1 MAHPSGLADCRVSDL
16 SGAPVRLGDE
26 WRDRP
31 AVVVWLRHYGCILCR
46 EQAAGFRAR
55 RSEIEALGAHLVFV
69 GNGDDVAAREFEAAH
84 CPGCRVLS
92 DPSLASYRAI
102 GARRGWVST
111 LGPAAVG
118 AGIRAFR
125 HGFRQGGVRG
135 IADQQ
140 GGVYVVLP
148 GDRLAYIHLSGSAGD
163 HPPIGDVLDALRAS
177 WADGRRGLAAGSA
190 ADHRG

>member
-1 MAHPSGLADCRVSDL
+1 MAHPSGLADCRVTDL
-16 SGAPVRLGDE
+16 SGETVRLGDE

-55 RSEIEALGAHLVFV
+55 RPEIEALGARLVLV
-69 GNGDDVAAREFEAAH
+69 GNGESRVAREFEARH

-102 GARRGWVST
+102 GARRAWRST
-111 LGPAAVG
+111 LGPPAIR

-125 HGFRQGGVRG
+125 RGFRQGAVRG

-140 GGVYVVLP
+140 GGVYVLLP
-148 GDRLAYIHLSGSAGD
+148 GDRVAYAYLSGSAGD
-163 HPPIGDVLDALRAS
+163 HPPTDDVLLALRA
-177 WADGRRGLAAGSA
+177 AGGGARAAVTTA
-190 ADHRG
+190 AAS